1 MTISNK
7 QRRAGSKERIQCDVS
22 RSIEGSNGGKGSATD
37 RSLRLAATRKREILL
52 FQDRHAR
59 YRYSLH
65 SHKEKDFHMHKRETK
80 KRNFQY

>member
-59 YRYSLH
+59 YSLH